1 MRWQPEEAMSGGS
14 MLLKACAVL
23 MVLLVASPATA
34 PFQTHV
40 DGSASGS
47 RAIPTDHDPDT
58 QIGLLVEAGVRYLT
72 DAQVSLAA
80 TQSVSLAV
88 AFGPVNH
95 GRRDA
100 PTAPAGWSV
109 LRV

>member
-1 MRWQPEEAMSGGS
+1 

-40 DGSASGS
+40 YGSASGS
-47 RAIPTDHDPDT
+47 RAILTDHGPDT
-58 QIGLLVEAGVRYLT
+58 QIGLLVEAGVRCLT
-72 DAQVSLAA
+72 DAQVFLAA
-80 TQSVSLAV
+80 TQFVSLSV

-95 GRRDA
+95 GRRDV